1 MLGNLNFVQVDS
13 INTMAR
19 AHDLILRSRQ
29 QCYRPVDLRKMVDHE
44 RSAFEGWTHDA
55 SILPIEYFPHWQN
68 KFTRDAVLLQQRWK
82 TWHRGDFLAQAQ
94 TILDQIA
101 RQGPLGSRDVGKQEK
116 RSSGGWW
123 DWHPSKTALA
133 YLWRTGH
140 IAVTRRNGFSKV

>member
-55 SILPIEYFPHWQN
+55 SILPIEAFPHWQN

-82 TWHRGDFLAQAQ
+82 TWHRGNFLAQAQ

>member
-55 SILPIEYFPHWQN
+55 SILPIEAFPHWQN

-101 RQGPLGSRDVGKQEK
+101 RQGPLGSRDIGKQEK

>member
-1 MLGNLNFVQVDS
+1 MLGHLNFVQVDS

-55 SILPIEYFPHWQN
+55 SILPIEAFPHWQN

-101 RQGPLGSRDVGKQEK
+101 RQEPLGSRDVGKQEK

>member
-1 MLGNLNFVQVDS
+1 MLGNLSFVQVDS

-55 SILPIEYFPHWQN
+55 SILPIEAFPHWQN

-82 TWHRGDFLAQAQ
+82 TWHRGNFLAQAQ

>member
-1 MLGNLNFVQVDS
+1 VLGNLNFVQVDS

-55 SILPIEYFPHWQN
+55 SILPIEAFPHWQN

>member
-29 QCYRPVDLRKMVDHE
+29 QCYRPVNLRKMVDHG

-55 SILPIEYFPHWQN
+55 SILPIEAFPHWQN
-68 KFTRDAVLLQQRWK
+68 KFTRDAVLLQKRWK

-101 RQGPLGSRDVGKQEK
+101 R
-116 RSSGGWW
+116 
-123 DWHPSKTALA
+123 
-133 YLWRTGH
+133 
-140 IAVTRRNGFSKV
+140 

>member
-55 SILPIEYFPHWQN
+55 SILPIESFPHWQN

>member
-55 SILPIEYFPHWQN
+55 SILPIEAFPHWQN
-68 KFTRDAVLLQQRWK
+68 KFTRDAVLLHQRWK
-82 TWHRGDFLAQAQ
+82 TWHQGDFLAQAQ

-133 YLWRTGH
+133 YLWRTGN
-140 IAVTRRNGFSKV
+140 IAVTRRNGFNKV

>member
-1 MLGNLNFVQVDS
+1 VLGNLNFVQVDS

-55 SILPIEYFPHWQN
+55 SILPIEAFPHWQN

-101 RQGPLGSRDVGKQEK
+101 RQEPLGSRDVGKQEK

>member
-1 MLGNLNFVQVDS
+1 
-13 INTMAR
+13 MAR

-55 SILPIEYFPHWQN
+55 SILPIEAFPHWQN
-68 KFTRDAVLLQQRWK
+68 KFTRDTVLLQQRWK

-101 RQGPLGSRDVGKQEK
+101 RQGPLGTRDVGKQEK

>member
-55 SILPIEYFPHWQN
+55 SILPIEAFPHWQN

>member
-55 SILPIEYFPHWQN
+55 SILPIEAFPHWQN

-82 TWHRGDFLAQAQ
+82 TWHRGNFLAQAQ

-101 RQGPLGSRDVGKQEK
+101 RQEPLGSRDVGKQEK

>member
-55 SILPIEYFPHWQN
+55 SILPIEAFPHWQN

-101 RQGPLGSRDVGKQEK
+101 RQEPLGSRDVGKQEK

>member
-1 MLGNLNFVQVDS
+1 
-13 INTMAR
+13 MAR

-55 SILPIEYFPHWQN
+55 SILPIEAFPHWQN

-94 TILDQIA
+94 TILDQVA
-101 RQGPLGSRDVGKQEK
+101 RRGPFGSRDISKQEK